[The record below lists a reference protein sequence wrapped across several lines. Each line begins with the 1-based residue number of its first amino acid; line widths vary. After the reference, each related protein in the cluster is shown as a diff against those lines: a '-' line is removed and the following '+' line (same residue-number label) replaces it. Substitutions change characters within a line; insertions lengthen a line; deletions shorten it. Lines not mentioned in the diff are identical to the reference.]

1 MSAYDG
7 DGGETYNGDAENS
20 SSENSNEGYDTEC
33 FTESSVE
40 STESVS
46 ESTVTDNT
54 EADDN
59 SVFQDDNESKIETVE
74 SPVPESTDNNVE
86 SESTENDSHKNCPV
100 NDGEWIN
107 ADGSEGE
114 RGESKWVPD
123 SDYVPQKSNPEGK
136 TWGDIMEEHGI
147 DGIEFNN
154 GEPDF
159 SEISKADIEIE
170 NFSTSRSDN
179 FDQADAK
186 LAEQWGCEPDEVA
199 EWRSENHYTWHECG
213 DMKTMQL
220 VPSEVHNNI
229 THRGGI
235 SNAKGV

>member
-7 DGGETYNGDAENS
+7 DSGENYSGDSEIT
-20 SSENSNEGYDTEC
+20 SSETSNEGFDTEC
-33 FTESSVE
+33 FTEAKA
-40 STESVS
+40 ESVP
-46 ESTVTDNT
+46 
-54 EADDN
+54 ADN
-59 SVFQDDNESKIETVE
+59 SDGDDASVFNENSLETKEALTQDDSEVNDAESE
-74 SPVPESTDNNVE
+74 NVE
-86 SESTENDSHKNCPV
+86 SDNHKNCPV
-100 NDGEWIN
+100 NNGIWTND
-107 ADGSEGE
+107 DGSEGE

-136 TWGDIMEEHGI
+136 TWGEIMSEHNI
-147 DGIEFNN
+147 DGIEFKD
-154 GEPDF
+154 GEPNF
-159 SEISKADIEIE
+159 NEISEADVEVE
-170 NFSTSRSDN
+170 NFSTDRSDN

-186 LAEQWGCEPDEVA
+186 LAEQWGCEPEDVA
-199 EWRSENHYTWHECG
+199 QWRSDNHYTWHECS

>member
-1 MSAYDG
+1 MSVYDG
-7 DGGETYNGDAENS
+7 DGSETYSGESETTSN
-20 SSENSNEGYDTEC
+20 ENSNEGYDSEC
-33 FTESSVE
+33 FVENEVE
-40 STESVS
+40 STKVENPDDDDTSVFSENS
-46 ESTVTDNT
+46 ESEVKESEALTQNNLENNNT
-54 EADDN
+54 ET
-59 SVFQDDNESKIETVE
+59 EIG
-74 SPVPESTDNNVE
+74 
-86 SESTENDSHKNCPV
+86 ENDNHKNCPV
-100 NDGEWIN
+100 NNGKWTND
-107 ADGSEGE
+107 DGSEGE

-136 TWGDIMEEHGI
+136 TWREIMNNHNI
-147 DGIEFNN
+147 DGIKFND

-159 SEISKADIEIE
+159 SEISKADIEVE

-186 LAEQWGCEPDEVA
+186 LAEQWGCEPDDVA
-199 EWRSENHYTWHECG
+199 QWRSDNHYTWHECG

-235 SNAKGV
+235 SNAKGA